1 VSPIGD
7 GHDEDEWVQ
16 QRDLVERAA
25 RGEPDAFDALARQAS
40 NRMYGIAYRILR
52 DQYLA
57 EDALQQALITIW
69 NELPRLRDPERFDA
83 WTYRLIVR
91 SATAEA
97 RRAGRGGPT
106 SPLLPDDA
114 DISRAPDQYGAVADR
129 DQIDRGFRR
138 LTTEQRAVLVLQHYA
153 GLSQAEIADVL
164 GIPVGTAGSRLH
176 YAARSLRAAL
186 EADVRT
192 DSKRESV
199 A

>member
-57 EDALQQALITIW
+57 EDALQHALITIW
-69 NELPRLRDPERFDA
+69 NELPRLRDPDRFDA

-91 SATAEA
+91 AATAEA

-114 DISRAPDQYGAVADR
+114 DPTRAPDQYGPVADR
-129 DQIDRGFRR
+129 DQIERGFRR
-138 LTTEQRAVLVLQHYA
+138 LTAEQRAVLVMQHYA

-176 YAARSLRAAL
+176 YAARALRAAMD
-186 EADVRT
+186 ADVRT
-192 DSKRESV
+192 DRGRESV

>member
-1 VSPIGD
+1 M
-7 GHDEDEWVQ
+7 Q

-57 EDALQQALITIW
+57 EDALQQALITVW
-69 NELPRLRDPERFDA
+69 NELPRLRDPDRFDA

-91 SATAEA
+91 AATAEA
-97 RRAGRGGPT
+97 RQAGRGGPPST
-106 SPLLPDDA
+106 LLPDDA
-114 DISRAPDQYGAVADR
+114 DTSRAPDQYGGVADR
-129 DQIDRGFRR
+129 DQIERGFQR
-138 LTTEQRAVLVLQHYA
+138 LTAEQRAVLVLQHYA

-164 GIPVGTAGSRLH
+164 GIPVGTAGSRIH
-176 YAARSLRAAL
+176 YAARALRAAIA
-186 EADVRT
+186 ADVRT
-192 DSKRESV
+192 DSSRESV